1 MIYLDV
7 CLDEE
12 WFVLENTNFFEHQTG
27 INAKKMY
34 YFNETNKMNN

>member
-12 WFVLENTNFFEHQTG
+12 CYCTQAPGQKHQTG